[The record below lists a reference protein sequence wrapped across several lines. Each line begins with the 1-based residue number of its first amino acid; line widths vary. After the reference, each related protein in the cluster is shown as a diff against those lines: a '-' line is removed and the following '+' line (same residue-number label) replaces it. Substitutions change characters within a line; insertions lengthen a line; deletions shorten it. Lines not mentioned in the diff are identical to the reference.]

1 MKYRNGKCYD
11 DFGNEMSQSQINEMF
26 RQSQEY
32 INHQIRSKHNIE
44 TEELSSNDIK
54 ERLSQKFNVN

>member
-11 DFGNEMSQSQINEMF
+11 DFGNEMSKSQINEMF

-32 INHQIRSKHNIE
+32 IKQIQSKRNIK
-44 TEELSSNDIK
+44 TEELSQDDIK
-54 ERLSQKFNVN
+54 EQLSQKFNVI